1 MKRHKNMKT
10 STKYI
15 FLIGI
20 LFSIG
25 LGSCQDQLDLS
36 PETQISDANFWNS
49 PADLEKAANYLYSF
63 LPSINDMND
72 NQGTFSYSNNGADE
86 ISDGT
91 RIAPATSSGWKN
103 AYKLIRA
110 CNNLL
115 EKSQKVSGDEAT
127 INKYLAEA
135 RFFRAW
141 AYADLVKKYGDVPL
155 ITKTLTETSEE
166 LYGARTD
173 RETVIKLVYEDLDFA
188 VSNLPMPSAQPAAEY
203 GRITTT
209 AALAFK
215 ARVAL
220 FEGTRAK
227 FHNYGNP
234 NEHLQ
239 LAVDAAEKVISS
251 GEHQLFSYDEDP
263 SLSYRKLFQDAGDGK
278 SNKEAILVR
287 LYAENTSNNLSAHRI
302 SENRI
307 NQGIMV
313 PTRALA
319 DLYLY
324 EDGLPIEKSPLAK
337 PQTTT
342 LSQFEKRDPRMGMT
356 IFNKN
361 LYYSPTTLYAPSF
374 SFTPTGYK
382 FSKYYDPLYLS
393 PPDSWVDY
401 QIIRYA
407 EVLLIYAEA
416 KFELNGTIDDADLDK
431 SINLIRARVNM
442 PPLTNAFVSANGLDM
457 RTEIRRE
464 RAVELAMEEFNYWDL
479 IRWKTAEIE
488 LPKTVYGAKYI
499 EAEYGETTNKLDS
512 ENFVIVQAE
521 ADRFFDPAKDYL
533 WPIPLQEIGL
543 NSALTQ
549 NPNW

>member
-1 MKRHKNMKT
+1 MKRLKNMRT

-15 FLIGI
+15 FLAVI
-20 LFSIG
+20 LLSVG
-25 LGSCQDQLDLS
+25 LGSCQDELDLA

-49 PADLEKAANYLYSF
+49 PSDLEKAANYFYSL
-63 LPSINDMND
+63 LPDINDMND
-72 NQGTFSYSNNGADE
+72 NQGTFSYSNDGADE

-91 RIAPATSSGWKN
+91 RLAGATSGDWNN

-110 CNNLL
+110 SNNLL
-115 EKSQKVSGDEAT
+115 EKSENVIGDEAS

-141 AYADLVKKYGDVPL
+141 AYAGLVRRFGDVPL
-155 ITKTLTETSEE
+155 ITKTLSETSEE

-173 RETVIKLVYEDLDFA
+173 RQTVIELVYEDLDFA
-188 VSNLPMPSAQPAAEY
+188 AANLPMSSAQPAAEY
-203 GRITTT
+203 GRITAT
-209 AALAFK
+209 AVLAFK
-215 ARVAL
+215 SRVAL

-239 LAVDAAEKVISS
+239 LAVDAADKVITS
-251 GEHQLFSYDEDP
+251 GEHQLFIYNEDP
-263 SLSYRKLFQDAGDGK
+263 AISFRKLFQDAGDGK

-287 LYAENTSNNLSAHRI
+287 LYAENASNNLSSHRI

-307 NQGIMV
+307 NQGKMV
-313 PTRALA
+313 PTRTLA

-324 EDGLPIEKSPLAK
+324 QDGLPIGKSPLAK
-337 PQTTT
+337 PQTNS
-342 LSQFEKRDPRMGMT
+342 LSQFEKRDPRMEMT
-356 IFNKN
+356 IFNSN
-361 LYYSPTTLYAPSF
+361 LYYSPTALYVPSF

-393 PPDSWVDY
+393 PPDSWVDF

-407 EVLLIYAEA
+407 EVLLNYAEA
-416 KFELNGTIDDADLDK
+416 KFELNGAIDNADLDK

-442 PPLTNAFVSANGLDM
+442 PPLTNAFVAANGLDM
-457 RTEIRRE
+457 RIEIRRE
-464 RAVELAMEEFNYWDL
+464 RAIELAMEEFNYWDL
-479 IRWKTAEIE
+479 IRWKTAEVE
-488 LPKTVYGAKYI
+488 LPKTVYGAKYF
-499 EAEYGETTNKLDS
+499 EAEYGPATNKLDG

-521 ADRFFDPAKDYL
+521 ADRFFDPARDYL